1 MVANTH
7 VQSRTHIHTR
17 ACTTGLMQ
25 LKSLDSE
32 AKLRQKLPSYGLMGV
47 GSVLCVVG
55 VVVSVLRQFTSLLG

>member
-1 MVANTH
+1 
-7 VQSRTHIHTR
+7 
-17 ACTTGLMQ
+17 MQ